1 MNSRKGPKNREFR
14 PESPSKHGVAG
25 PTPVED
31 KPDASQD
38 SDPLILPLLALLFLT
53 VVTQLSSLVYNM
65 TVAAQPTGSP
75 EPDILK
81 AVATSTVL
89 LSLVTIPF
97 AVLGL
102 RLGTPLN
109 LGAPLLTGLLQRRPG
124 SAARLWREAGVAIP
138 LGLGLGLGLL
148 FLRAAIQQ
156 HLPASLPEFGH
167 RGVVGGL
174 LASGGAAVAEEVWV
188 RLGVMTVL
196 VWVLARGSRVSPVR
210 PAVAWTANLIAAF
223 AFGLLHLPQ
232 LAQYGAASGI
242 GISGTMLGN
251 GVVGLAYGWLYWR
264 HSLLAAMLG
273 HFAVDLVLHVFTAL

>member
-1 MNSRKGPKNREFR
+1 MDSPTKPDSQEDRAET
-14 PESPSKHGVAG
+14 PSKHGIDG
-25 PTPVED
+25 PTSGAGKTDGSPG
-31 KPDASQD
+31 
-38 SDPLILPLLALLFLT
+38 SDPLVLPLLAILSLT
-53 VVTQLSSLVYNM
+53 LVTQLSSLVYNM
-65 TVAAQPTGSP
+65 TAAARATGSP

-81 AVATSTVL
+81 AVATSAVQ
-89 LSLVTIPF
+89 LSLMTIPF
-97 AVLGL
+97 VFFGL

-124 SAARLWREAGVAIP
+124 FAARLGREAGIAIP

-148 FLRAAIQQ
+148 ILRGAIQQ
-156 HLPASLPEFGH
+156 HLPPSLPEFGH

-196 VWVLARGSRVSPVR
+196 IWMLTRASRSSPVR
-210 PAVAWTANLIAAF
+210 PSVAWTANLIAAF

-232 LAQYGAASGI
+232 LAQSGAASGI

-264 HSLLAAMLG
+264 HSLVAAMLG

>member
-1 MNSRKGPKNREFR
+1 MDSTNEPEDQELRS
-14 PESPSKHGVAG
+14 ESPSKHGVVG
-25 PTPVED
+25 PTPAAD
-31 KPDASQD
+31 QTDGSRD
-38 SDPLILPLLALLFLT
+38 SNSLIQPLLALLFLT
-53 VVTQLSSLVYNM
+53 AVAQLSSLAYNM
-65 TVAAQPTGSP
+65 TVAAQMTGPP
-75 EPDILK
+75 EPNILR
-81 AVATSTVL
+81 AVATSAVL
-89 LSLVTIPF
+89 LSLITIPL

-102 RLGTPLN
+102 RLGTPIN
-109 LGAPLLTGLLQRRPG
+109 LGAPLLTDLLRRRPG
-124 SAARLWREAGVAIP
+124 SAARLGREAIVAIP
-138 LGLGLGLGLL
+138 LGLGLGLALL
-148 FLRAAIQQ
+148 FLRAALQQ
-156 HLPASLPEFGH
+156 HLPPSLPEFGH

-196 VWVLARGSRVSPVR
+196 MWLLARAFRSSPVR

-232 LAQYGAASGI
+232 LAQYGAASAI

-264 HSLLAAMLG
+264 HSLLAAILG

>member
-1 MNSRKGPKNREFR
+1 MNSTNEPEGQKFSPGPPSR
-14 PESPSKHGVAG
+14 PRVTGPMPAAG
-25 PTPVED
+25 QTDGTPG
-31 KPDASQD
+31 SR
-38 SDPLILPLLALLFLT
+38 PLILPLLALLFLT
-53 VVTQLSSLVYNM
+53 VVAQLSSLVYNM
-65 TVAAQPTGSP
+65 TMAAQVTGP
-75 EPDILK
+75 PDPNILR
-81 AVATSTVL
+81 AVATSAVFL
-89 LSLVTIPF
+89 ILITIPF
-97 AVLGL
+97 AVFGL

-109 LGAPLLTGLLQRRPG
+109 LGAPLLTDLLLRRPG
-124 SAARLWREAGVAIP
+124 SAARLGREAGIAIP
-138 LGLGLGLGLL
+138 LGLGLGIALL

-156 HLPASLPEFGH
+156 HLPPSLPEFGH

-188 RLGVMTVL
+188 RLGVMTAL
-196 VWVLARGSRVSPVR
+196 IWFLARGFRSTPAR

-232 LAQYGAASGI
+232 LAQYGAASAI

-273 HFAVDLVLHVFTAL
+273 LFAVDLVLHVFTAL

>member
-1 MNSRKGPKNREFR
+1 MDSTNEPEDQELRS
-14 PESPSKHGVAG
+14 ESPSKHGVVG
-25 PTPVED
+25 STPAAD
-31 KPDASQD
+31 QPDGSRD
-38 SDPLILPLLALLFLT
+38 SNPLIQPLLALLFLT
-53 VVTQLSSLVYNM
+53 AVAQLSSLAYNM
-65 TVAAQPTGSP
+65 TVAAQMAGPP
-75 EPDILK
+75 EPNILR
-81 AVATSTVL
+81 AVATSAVL
-89 LSLVTIPF
+89 LSLITIPL

-102 RLGTPLN
+102 RLGTPIN
-109 LGAPLLTGLLQRRPG
+109 LGAPLLTDLLRRRPG
-124 SAARLWREAGVAIP
+124 SAARLGREGIVAIP
-138 LGLGLGLGLL
+138 LGLGLGLALL
-148 FLRAAIQQ
+148 LLRAALQQ
-156 HLPASLPEFGH
+156 HLPPSLPEFGH

-196 VWVLARGSRVSPVR
+196 MWLLARASRSSPVR

-232 LAQYGAASGI
+232 LAQYGAASAI

-264 HSLLAAMLG
+264 HSLLAAILG